1 MALHAPRLARHLYRS
16 STSRTIA
23 KSTRYGLINPSQRD
37 ACTLCQYHT
46 QTSRSQTFGPG
57 TKSIYTLSNTPT
69 RRAAS
74 TATSTT
80 QTPTETNEPPIT
92 GAPDITNHYTIF
104 PKTLPAGPP
113 PGSPFEI
120 SISDLRREFL
130 QLQGTIHPDKY
141 PSGTAKQHAEALS
154 ARINDAYRTLS
165 DPLQRAQY
173 LLREWHGID
182 VTAEDASTKHALDPA
197 TLMEVMEVQE
207 TIEEVGASPEAEAEI
222 EALKEENGMRIAG
235 CVGTLAGAFDRGDI
249 EGARVE
255 CVKLRFWYSVAEG
268 LREWEPGRTEIRLV
282 HGS

>member
-1 MALHAPRLARHLYRS
+1 M
-16 STSRTIA
+16 
-23 KSTRYGLINPSQRD
+23 
-37 ACTLCQYHT
+37 LCQSSA
-46 QTSRSQTFGPG
+46 QTSRHQTLGPA
-57 TKSIYTLSNTPT
+57 TKSIYTSSSRPT
-69 RRAAS
+69 HRAAS
-74 TATSTT
+74 TATSATSSF
-80 QTPTETNEPPIT
+80 TEASEPSIA

-120 SISDLRREFL
+120 SVGDLRREFL

-141 PSGTAKQHAEALS
+141 PSGAAKQNAQALS
-154 ARINDAYRTLS
+154 ARINEAYRTLS

-207 TIEEVGASPEAEAEI
+207 TIEEVGASPEAEDEI
-222 EALKEENGMRIAG
+222 EALKAANEMRIAG
-235 CVGTLAGAFDRGDI
+235 CVEALAKAFDRGDI
-249 EGARVE
+249 EGARAE
-255 CVKLRFWYSVAEG
+255 CVKLRFWYSVGEG
-268 LREWEPGRTEIRLV
+268 LREWEPGKTEIRLV